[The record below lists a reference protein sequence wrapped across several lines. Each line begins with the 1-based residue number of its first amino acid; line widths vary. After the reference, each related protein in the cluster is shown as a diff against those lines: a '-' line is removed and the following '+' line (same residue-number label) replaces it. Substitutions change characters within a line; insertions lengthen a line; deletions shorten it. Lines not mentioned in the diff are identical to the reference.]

1 MSKFDSKKVMPRYAF
16 LAVIMTLVAISVLGK
31 TLYIMTAKR
40 AYWEEVADRVKVDSL
55 KTQPMRGNILSCDGQ
70 LMASSLPQYNIYMDF
85 KALRVAKKDTL
96 FCEKIDSICQGLNA
110 IFPDRTVAEFKKH
123 LMEGF
128 EKNKQHWPVWN
139 RRINYSTFSEVRR
152 LPVFRLK
159 TNMGGF
165 HWEEHNARRLAYGSL
180 AGRTIG
186 KMFGAKDTAQ
196 CGLELSY
203 DSLLRGVE
211 GIRHRR
217 KVLNRYLDITD
228 TPPENGAD
236 IVTTIDVS
244 MQDLAE
250 RALLKELRLINANV
264 GVAIVMEVKTG
275 DIKAIVNMTK
285 CDDDD
290 YHEIKNHAISD
301 LLEPGSVFKTASIMV
316 ALDDGVVDTTYR
328 VETAGGV

>member
-70 LMASSLPQYNIYMDF
+70 LMASSLPQYNIFMDF

-96 FCEKIDSICQGLNA
+96 FCEKIDSICTGLNA
-110 IFPDRTVAEFKKH
+110 IFPDRTAAEFKKH

-159 TNMGGF
+159 AN
-165 HWEEHNARRLAYGSL
+165 
-180 AGRTIG
+180 RT
-186 KMFGAKDTAQ
+186 
-196 CGLELSY
+196 LS
-203 DSLLRGVE
+203 
-211 GIRHRR
+211 
-217 KVLNRYLDITD
+217 
-228 TPPENGAD
+228 
-236 IVTTIDVS
+236 
-244 MQDLAE
+244 
-250 RALLKELRLINANV
+250 
-264 GVAIVMEVKTG
+264 
-275 DIKAIVNMTK
+275 
-285 CDDDD
+285 DD
-290 YHEIKNHAISD
+290 EIKN
-301 LLEPGSVFKTASIMV
+301 LLTDGHTKLLKGFKSKQGKSFDAVVAFDGDYNTVFVFPERKSKATSAK
-316 ALDDGVVDTTYR
+316 R
-328 VETAGGV
+328 RK